1 MGKNNKNNSMNTNLD
16 DYVKLPPITSLPSEE
31 QETVI
36 VIPRTGNKARIS
48 TTDSTM
54 KTKLDKMVDGSDMW
68 ICEQEDGPVKFYE
81 ALDKGLISF
90 RKNKV
95 SREMTDEQKEK
106 AAERLRKAREKK

>member
-1 MGKNNKNNSMNTNLD
+1 MAMKLD
-16 DYVKLPPITSLPSEE
+16 DYVELPPITSLPSDE

-54 KTKLDKMVDGSDMW
+54 KTKLDKMVESSDMW
-68 ICEQEDGPVKFYE
+68 ICEKEDGPVKFYE
-81 ALDKGLISF
+81 ALDKSLVSF

-106 AAERLRKAREKK
+106 AAERLKKARERKNNYEM